1 MNKPVSYVL
10 LAVGAVGAVVAAV
23 AVICFSSCSGRS
35 SAVERELAHV
45 DSIMESH
52 PDSALQILNRI
63 DTLVERED
71 DRALYALLKSM
82 ALDKNY
88 IDMQTFEVLQPAL
101 DYYTGFSKENLRTL
115 YYQARIYQNAG
126 NKNAAQK
133 IFVTAKQKYEDN
145 IPDSLTFARL
155 LVAQGIIFD
164 QIYKLDDFIQNNFR
178 AAEIYKKKGYD
189 YHEFDCMLKIYNGYI
204 TTADKAGADSVFE
217 ICQRMTLDM
226 GYGNEHLSQS
236 LLSYLNVFGSKDE
249 LKEALESMSK
259 NETISDETILEISAG
274 YLKIGEADKAQKYI
288 SKIDLSKDSILKVK
302 YLSTKYDVL
311 YELGRFKE
319 AINIYADCVS
329 YLDSID
335 FELYNNDLLF
345 AEEKHKLVVDNL
357 NEKVRRNRIM
367 SISLCV
373 IALLILVLSVYIH
386 RHTINKKKIEL
397 MHSENIRLD
406 IERSNLELENQN
418 AELRNSR
425 QRLEIE
431 NFRMRVNSLESECD
445 NLKNILNNRTE
456 LSKPIEEAIKERIAV
471 LNGLLASVITENDSF
486 TKPFSELT
494 KQVTKDKDKFINSTR
509 LAFKASH
516 PRFIDYLEKH
526 NLTESEINYA
536 CLYAIGLRGKEIGEY
551 IQVKG
556 HYNISSSIRKKLG
569 MTEHETNLG
578 IYIRQK
584 MEEL

>member
-10 LAVGAVGAVVAAV
+10 LAVGAVVAAA
-23 AVICFSSCSGRS
+23 AVICFSSCGGRS

-88 IDMQTFEVLQPAL
+88 IDMQTFEVIQPAL
-101 DYYTGFSKENLRTL
+101 DYYTDFSKENLRTL

-145 IPDSLTFARL
+145 IPDSLTYARV
-155 LVAQGIIFD
+155 LVAQGIILHR
-164 QIYKLDDFIQNNFR
+164 IYKFDESIHNNFQ
-178 AAEIYKKKGYD
+178 AAEIYRKKGYN
-189 YHEFDCMLKIYNGYI
+189 YHEFDCMLRIYHTFI
-204 TTADKAGADSVFE
+204 TFADKSRADSVFD
-217 ICQRMTLDM
+217 ICLRMASELE
-226 GYGNEHLSQS
+226 YGRERLSYS
-236 LLSYLNVFGSKDE
+236 YLSYLNVFGSKED
-249 LKEALESMSK
+249 LKECLKSLAKS
-259 NETISDETILEISAG
+259 ETMSDETLLDMSSG
-274 YLKIGEADKAQKYI
+274 YLKIGATDKALEYI
-288 SKIDLSKDSILKVK
+288 SKVDFSEDSILKAK
-302 YLSTKYDVL
+302 YLAIKCDVL
-311 YELGRFKE
+311 CELGRYKE
-319 AINIYADCVS
+319 AFDTYMDCTA
-329 YLDSID
+329 YLDSVD
-335 FELYNNDLLF
+335 FELYSNDLLF
-345 AEEKHKLVVDNL
+345 AEEKNKLVVDNL
-357 NEKVRRNRIM
+357 NENVRRNRVV
-367 SISLCV
+367 SISLSV

-397 MHSENIRLD
+397 T
-406 IERSNLELENQN
+406 
-418 AELRNSR
+418 ELRNSR
-425 QRLEIE
+425 QQLEIE
-431 NFRMRVNSLESECD
+431 NFRLRVNSLESECD
-445 NLKNILNNRTE
+445 NLKKILNDRTE
-456 LSKPIEEAIKERIAV
+456 LSKPIEEAIKGRIAV
-471 LNGLLASVITENDSF
+471 LNGLLARAITENDSYA
-486 TKPFSELT
+486 KPFSELT
-494 KQVTKDKDKFINSTR
+494 KQVAKDKDKFINSTR
-509 LAFKASH
+509 LAFMASH
-516 PRFIDYLEKH
+516 PRFIEYLEKH

-551 IQVKG
+551 IQAKG
-556 HYNISSSIRKKLG
+556 HYNMSSSIRKKLG

>member
-10 LAVGAVGAVVAAV
+10 LAVGAVVAAV
-23 AVICFSSCSGRS
+23 AVICFSSCGGSS

-88 IDMQTFEVLQPAL
+88 IDMQTFEVIQPAL
-101 DYYTGFSKENLRTL
+101 DYHTDFSKENLRTL

-145 IPDSLTFARL
+145 IPDSLTYARL
-155 LVAQGIIFD
+155 LVAQAIIFD
-164 QIYKLDDFIQNNFR
+164 QIYKLDNFIQNNFR
-178 AAEIYKKKGYD
+178 AAEIYKKKGCD

-204 TTADKAGADSVFE
+204 TTANKAGADSVFE
-217 ICQRMTLDM
+217 ICQRMVSELD
-226 GYGNEHLSQS
+226 YGSQR
-236 LLSYLNVFGSKDE
+236 LLENFLNYLNVFGSKDE
-249 LKEALESMSK
+249 LREILELIAPLENVK
-259 NETISDETILEISAG
+259 DETILDMSAG
-274 YLKIGEADKAQKYI
+274 YLKVGDTDKALEYI
-288 SKIDLSKDSILKVK
+288 TKVDLSNDSILKVK
-302 YLSTKYDVL
+302 YLATKYDVL
-311 YELGRFKE
+311 CELGRYKE
-319 AINIYADCVS
+319 ALEAYVDCS
-329 YLDSID
+329 CYHDSVD
-335 FELYNNDLLF
+335 FELYNKDLLF
-345 AEEKHKLVVDNL
+345 AEEKHKLIVDNL
-357 NEKVRRNRIM
+357 NEKVRRNRIV
-367 SISLCV
+367 SIGLSV
-373 IALLILVLSVYIH
+373 IALLILLLSIYIH
-386 RHTINKKKIEL
+386 RHIINKKKMEL
-397 MHSENIRLD
+397 
-406 IERSNLELENQN
+406 

-431 NFRMRVNSLESECD
+431 NFRLQVNSLESECD
-445 NLKNILNNRTE
+445 NLKKILNDRTE
-456 LSKPIEEAIKERIAV
+456 LSKPIEEAIKERITV
-471 LNGLLASVITENDSF
+471 LNGLLARAITENDSF
-486 TKPFSELT
+486 AKPFSELT

-516 PRFIDYLEKH
+516 PRFIEYLEEH

-551 IQVKG
+551 IQAKG
-556 HYNISSSIRKKLG
+556 HYNMSSSIRKKLG

>member
-10 LAVGAVGAVVAAV
+10 LAVGAAVAAV

-145 IPDSLTFARL
+145 IPDSLTYARL
-155 LVAQGIIFD
+155 LVAQAIIFD

-217 ICQRMTLDM
+217 ICQRMVSELD
-226 GYGNEHLSQS
+226 YGSQR
-236 LLSYLNVFGSKDE
+236 LLENFLNYLNVFGSKDE
-249 LKEALESMSK
+249 LREILELIAPLENVK
-259 NETISDETILEISAG
+259 DETILDMSAG
-274 YLKIGEADKAQKYI
+274 YLKVGDTDKALEYI
-288 SKIDLSKDSILKVK
+288 TKVDLSNDSILKVK
-302 YLSTKYDVL
+302 YLATKYDVL
-311 YELGRFKE
+311 CELGRYKE
-319 AINIYADCVS
+319 ALEAYVDCS
-329 YLDSID
+329 CYHDSVD

-345 AEEKHKLVVDNL
+345 AEEKHKLIVDNL
-357 NEKVRRNRIM
+357 NEKVKRNRIA
-367 SISLCV
+367 SISLGL
-373 IALLILVLSVYIH
+373 IAVLILILSIYIH
-386 RHTINKKKIEL
+386 RHIINKKKMEL

-406 IERSNLELENQN
+406 MERSNLELENQN

-425 QRLEIE
+425 QQLEIE
-431 NFRMRVNSLESECD
+431 NFRLRVNSLENECD
-445 NLKNILNNRTE
+445 NLKKILNDKNE
-456 LSKPIEEAIKERIAV
+456 LSKPVEEAIKERIAV
-471 LNGLLASVITENDSF
+471 LNGLLARAITENDSF
-486 TKPFSELT
+486 AKPFSELT
-494 KQVTKDKDKFINSTR
+494 KQATKDKDKFINSTR

-516 PRFIDYLEKH
+516 PRFIEYLEAH

-551 IQVKG
+551 IQAKG
-556 HYNISSSIRKKLG
+556 HYNMSSSIRKKLG

>member
-1 MNKPVSYVL
+1 M
-10 LAVGAVGAVVAAV
+10 AAV

-101 DYYTGFSKENLRTL
+101 DYYTDFSKENLRTL

-126 NKNAAQK
+126 NKDAAQK

-145 IPDSLTFARL
+145 IPDSLTYARV
-155 LVAQGIIFD
+155 LVAQGIIFKR
-164 QIYKLDDFIQNNFR
+164 IYKLDDFIQNNFL
-178 AAEIYKKKGYD
+178 AAEIYRKKGYD
-189 YHEFDCMLKIYNGYI
+189 YHEFDCMLKVYNGYI
-204 TTADKAGADSVFE
+204 AKADKSRADSVFN
-217 ICQRMTLDM
+217 ICERMVSEL
-226 GYGNEHLSQS
+226 GYGAQF
-236 LLSYLNVFGSKDE
+236 LLDNYLNYLNVFGSKDE
-249 LKEALESMSK
+249 LKDVLESLAQSENMK
-259 NETISDETILEISAG
+259 DETILDMSAG
-274 YLKIGEADKAQKYI
+274 YLKVGDVDKALQYI
-288 SKIDLSKDSILKVK
+288 SKVDLSNDSILKVK
-302 YLSTKYDVL
+302 YLATKYDVL
-311 YELGRFKE
+311 CELGRYKE
-319 AINIYADCVS
+319 A
-329 YLDSID
+329 LDTYVNCSCHVD
-335 FELYNNDLLF
+335 SVDLELYNNDLLF
-345 AEEKHKLVVDNL
+345 AEEKYKLVVDNL
-357 NEKVRRNRIM
+357 NEKVRRNRIV
-367 SISLCV
+367 SISLSV

-386 RHTINKKKIEL
+386 RHTINKKKMEL

-406 IERSNLELENQN
+406 IERNNLELENQN

-431 NFRMRVNSLESECD
+431 NFRLRVNSLESECD

-456 LSKPIEEAIKERIAV
+456 LSKPIEDAIKERIAV
-471 LNGLLASVITENDSF
+471 LNGLLARAITENDSF
-486 TKPFSELT
+486 AKPFSELT

-516 PRFIDYLEKH
+516 PRFIEYLEKH

>member
-10 LAVGAVGAVVAAV
+10 LAVGAVVAAA
-23 AVICFSSCSGRS
+23 AVICFSSCGGRS

-63 DTLVERED
+63 DTLVMRKE
-71 DRALYALLKSM
+71 DRARFSLLKSM

-145 IPDSLTFARL
+145 IPDSLTYARL
-155 LVAQGIIFD
+155 LVAQAIIFD

-178 AAEIYKKKGYD
+178 AAEIYKKKGCD

-204 TTADKAGADSVFE
+204 TTANKAGADSVFE
-217 ICQRMTLDM
+217 ICQRMVSELD
-226 GYGNEHLSQS
+226 YGSRD
-236 LLSYLNVFGSKDE
+236 LLESYLDYLNVFGSKGE
-249 LKEALESMSK
+249 LKEILESITQLENMK
-259 NETISDETILEISAG
+259 DETILEISKG
-274 YLKIGEADKAQKYI
+274 YLKVGDTDRALEYI
-288 SKIDLSKDSILKVK
+288 STVDLTNDSILKVK
-302 YLSTKYDVL
+302 YLATKYNIF
-311 YELGRFKE
+311 YKLGRYKE
-319 AINIYADCVS
+319 AIDAYVDCDHYIDS
-329 YLDSID
+329 LDL
-335 FELYNNDLLF
+335 ELYNNDLLF
-345 AEEKHKLVVDNL
+345 AEEKHKLIVDNL
-357 NEKVRRNRIM
+357 NEKVKRNQIA
-367 SISLCV
+367 SISLGL

-431 NFRMRVNSLESECD
+431 NFRLQVNRLESECD
-445 NLKNILNNRTE
+445 NLKKILNNRTE

-471 LNGLLASVITENDSF
+471 LNGLLARAITENDSF
-486 TKPFSELT
+486 AKPFSELT

-516 PRFIDYLEKH
+516 PRFIEYLEKH

-536 CLYAIGLRGKEIGEY
+536 CLYAIGLRGKEVGEY
-551 IQVKG
+551 IQAKG